1 MYKNNKGFSYV
12 EMILVLAII
21 AILIAMIGL
30 SMGLVSRT
38 NISKATSNLESA
50 MNRARTTSMARGSDD
65 GAIKITNIDGWYYY
79 SIGGGE
85 QVKLVAEPVSIG
97 WYYGSDFVS
106 LDSSGDSL
114 TLKFVPSTGAF
125 RAESVTG
132 EYCTSIVLYNE
143 DKSSSLILYPQTGKC
158 EIDG

>member
-1 MYKNNKGFSYV
+1 MD
-12 EMILVLAII
+12 II
-21 AILIAMIGL
+21 AI
-30 SMGLVSRT
+30 
-38 NISKATSNLESA
+38 K
-50 MNRARTTSMARGSDD
+50 D
-65 GAIKITNIDGWYYY
+65 GNEIKKTRYY

-97 WYYGSDFVS
+97 WYYGADFVS

-114 TLKFVPSTGAF
+114 TLEFVPSTGAF
-125 RAESVTG
+125 KPEGVTG

-143 DKSSSLILYPQTGKC
+143 SKDSALKLYPQTGKC

>member
-1 MYKNNKGFSYV
+1 MCKNNRGFSYV
-12 EMILVLAII
+12 EMILVIAII
-21 AILIAMIGL
+21 AILIGLVGL
-30 SMGLVSRT
+30 SMGLIDRT

-50 MNRARTTSMARGSDD
+50 MNRARTTSMARGSNA
-65 GAIKITNIDGWYYY
+65 GKIEIVNVDGWYYY

-97 WYYGSDFVS
+97 WYYGTDFVP

-125 RAESVTG
+125 EKETVSG

-143 DKSSSLILYPQTGKC
+143 GKESTLILYPQTGKC